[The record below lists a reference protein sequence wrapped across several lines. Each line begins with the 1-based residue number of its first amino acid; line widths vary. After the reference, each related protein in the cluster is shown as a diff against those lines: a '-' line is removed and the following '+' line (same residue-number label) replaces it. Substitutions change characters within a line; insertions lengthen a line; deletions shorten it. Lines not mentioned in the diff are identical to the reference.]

1 MKTRVL
7 AAVAAACLA
16 SSSAI
21 AAPVSDADIVDGYE
35 YLLSRHLVLR
45 QEKADLKEGVR
56 WNEMVH
62 RAPGGVAWAN
72 PNLDVA
78 YSEAWVAVD
87 DKSCTLV
94 NVPDIKGRYYTIQVL
109 NGWGEV
115 TANINERNYPN
126 HPSGTFAL
134 CLKGANVA
142 LPAGAERIDLPG
154 KQSRILS
161 RVELGSD
168 PDAAIALQ
176 KQITLKATGA
186 PTIDPPVA
194 SAEFA
199 AGKLPGVEAFDN
211 VDTLLASE
219 PDAAGMAGAQ
229 AKARA
234 VAAAIAENPA
244 ERARVEDVVRTKAAP
259 QFMAGL
265 KNLGASKNG
274 WTRPRV
280 TGNYGDDY
288 RMRSLANYAGIWANN
303 QKEVVYFMA
312 GDLDGSATYAMTFP
326 ANELPE
332 SKVGYFWSVIAVDTE
347 KFQVIANPLNRFLL
361 NKQSGLQ
368 PNADGSLTLA
378 FAPSQPADVPAAN
391 WLPTPT
397 GEKYNLTFRFYGPSA
412 DVVNGTYFPPPLQAK
427 PVTARSVR

>member
-7 AAVAAACLA
+7 AAMAAACLA
-16 SSSAI
+16 SSSAM
-21 AAPVSDADIVDGYE
+21 AAPVSDADIVDGYQ

-45 QEKADLKEGVR
+45 QEKADLKEGVK

-94 NVPDIKGRYYTIQVL
+94 NVPAIKGRYYTVQVL

-161 RVELGSD
+161 RVELGAD
-168 PDAAIALQ
+168 PNAAIALQ
-176 KQITLKATGA
+176 KQITLKATGT

-211 VDTLLASE
+211 VDALLASE
-219 PDAAGMAGAQ
+219 PDAAGMAGPQ

-234 VAAAIAENPA
+234 VAAAVAESPT
-244 ERARVEDVVRTKAAP
+244 ERARVDTIVHTQAQPKFLAAIET
-259 QFMAGL
+259 M
-265 KNLGASKNG
+265 GASQNG
-274 WTRPRV
+274 WSHPRV

-288 RMRSLANYAGIWANN
+288 QMRSIANYAGIWANN
-303 QKEVVYFMA
+303 AKEVVYFTNRN
-312 GDLDGSATYAMTFP
+312 LDGGATYTMTFP

-332 SKVGYFWSVIAVDTE
+332 TKVGYFWSVIAVDTE

-368 PNADGSLTLA
+368 PNVDGSLTLA

-391 WLPTPT
+391 WLPTPK

-412 DVVNGTYFPPPLQAK
+412 DVVSGTYFPPPLQAK
-427 PVTARSVR
+427 PVTARSVQ